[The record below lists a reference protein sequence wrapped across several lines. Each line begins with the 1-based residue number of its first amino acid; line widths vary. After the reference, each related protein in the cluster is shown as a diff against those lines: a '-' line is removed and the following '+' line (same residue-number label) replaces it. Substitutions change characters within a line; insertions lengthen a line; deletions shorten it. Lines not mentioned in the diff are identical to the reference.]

1 MFNLYYNAFNK
12 ELMNI
17 ILLGYM
23 GVGKSLIGQHL
34 SNILNQEFID
44 LDKYIETKK
53 SKSIHDIFKDSG
65 DIYFR
70 KIESQ
75 LLHDCLLN
83 NTNIILSVG
92 GGTPCYNNNISL
104 INSHNNISFYLKNRN
119 VELAKRLFQIKESRP
134 LISNIESEEKMFE
147 FVSKHLFEREVF
159 YNQASIKI
167 DCYGNDVNTICKEI
181 ISVLN

>member
-23 GVGKSLIGQHL
+23 GVGKSLIGRHL
-34 SNILNQEFID
+34 SNILNQKFID
-44 LDKYIETKK
+44 LDEYIETKK

-75 LLHDCLLN
+75 FLSDFLLN

-104 INSHNNISFYLKNRN
+104 INSNNNISVYLKDTNL
-119 VELAKRLFQIKESRP
+119 ELAKRLFQKKEGRP
-134 LISNIESEEKMFE
+134 LISNIKSEKKMIE

-159 YNQASIKI
+159 YNQATIKI
-167 DCYGNDVNTICKEI
+167 DCHGNDINTICEEI

>member
-34 SNILNQEFID
+34 SNILNQKFID
-44 LDKYIETKK
+44 LDEYIETKK
-53 SKSIHDIFKDSG
+53 NKSIHDIFRDSG

-75 LLHDCLLN
+75 LLNDCLLN
-83 NTNIILSVG
+83 NTNTILSVG
-92 GGTPCYNNNISL
+92 GGTPCYNNNMSL
-104 INSHNNISFYLKNRN
+104 INSNENISVYLKNRN
-119 VELAKRLFQIKESRP
+119 VELAKRLFQIKECRP
-134 LISNIESEEKMFE
+134 LISDIESEEKMIE

-159 YNQASIKI
+159 YNQATVKI
-167 DCYGNDVNTICKEI
+167 DCHGNDINKICKEI
-181 ISVLN
+181 TSVLN

>member
-1 MFNLYYNAFNK
+1 MFNLYCNAFSK

-23 GVGKSLIGQHL
+23 GVGKSLIGRHL
-34 SNILNQEFID
+34 SNILNQKFID
-44 LDKYIETKK
+44 LDEYIETKK

-75 LLHDCLLN
+75 FLSDFLLN

-104 INSHNNISFYLKNRN
+104 INSNNNISVYLKDTNL
-119 VELAKRLFQIKESRP
+119 ELAKRLFQKKEGRP
-134 LISNIESEEKMFE
+134 LISNIKSEKKMIE

-159 YNQASIKI
+159 YNKAKVTI
-167 DCYGNDVNTICKEI
+167 DCYKKGIDSICDLI
-181 ISVLN
+181 ISNLD

>member
-23 GVGKSLIGQHL
+23 GVGKSLIGRHL
-34 SNILNQEFID
+34 SNILNQKFID
-44 LDKYIETKK
+44 LDEYIETKK

-75 LLHDCLLN
+75 LLNDCLLN

-92 GGTPCYNNNISL
+92 GGTPCYNNNMSL
-104 INSHNNISFYLKNRN
+104 INSKNNTSVYLKNRN

-134 LISNIESEEKMFE
+134 LISNIESEEKMIE
-147 FVSKHLFEREVF
+147 FVSKHLFEREFF
-159 YNQASIKI
+159 YKQAAIKI